1 MKKSNLC
8 VQDKF
13 MVFHLTIFLCSYVN
27 FCTHTVLPLK
37 SFHIRRSLFL
47 ITGGHHILQE
57 LIGHY
62 SMFHR
67 PAAYWTTYIS
77 MWRWWWWWRQI
88 KTNMKN
94 FNKNKYANFHEKY
107 LWRCSAAFDDDDD
120 VCDDDD
126 DDNKDHLRKIR

>member
-1 MKKSNLC
+1 MCSRQIYGFSFDNFSL
-8 VQDKF
+8 
-13 MVFHLTIFLCSYVN
+13 LTCQFL
-27 FCTHTVLPLK
+27 HTYSAPFEVVPYTEEPF
-37 SFHIRRSLFL
+37 SHHWWTPHPPRINRSLFNVPPAC
-47 ITGGHHILQE
+47 GILN
-57 LIGHY
+57 
-62 SMFHR
+62 
-67 PAAYWTTYIS
+67 YIS

-120 VCDDDD
+120 DCDDDD